1 MVLFSGILI
10 KQQLPYE
17 GAAINT
23 PTPNQQNKFLA
34 GILVCVRGFA
44 SLEIPYKITP
54 VGFIAV
60 MSEIEFWWGS
70 AFPEVFRQVEAHR
83 LEGTSGGCLIQL
95 PAPCMSDSSRS
106 GTFPSETA
114 SELCAMGQ
122 TYSEP
127 LTKVTRQLQAWCFA
141 QKSVSSEGRGPA
153 RDGRI
158 RVGQLQGTLLCKRCK
173 QMLAGVP
180 PAAVPV
186 AGVACWSR
194 GAGPGQK

>member
-60 MSEIEFWWGS
+60 MSEIEF
-70 AFPEVFRQVEAHR
+70 
-83 LEGTSGGCLIQL
+83 
-95 PAPCMSDSSRS
+95 
-106 GTFPSETA
+106 
-114 SELCAMGQ
+114 
-122 TYSEP
+122 
-127 LTKVTRQLQAWCFA
+127 
-141 QKSVSSEGRGPA
+141 
-153 RDGRI
+153 
-158 RVGQLQGTLLCKRCK
+158 
-173 QMLAGVP
+173 
-180 PAAVPV
+180 
-186 AGVACWSR
+186 
-194 GAGPGQK
+194 